1 MTDSPGTRK
10 YVPHH
15 SARLPEDLRTYARE
29 MRAHMTDAEAL
40 LWKLLR
46 NRRIANAKFRRQHL
60 LGRYILDF
68 YCDEKKLVDCNSG
81 FGRKR
86 RPSGV
91 QGKAHSA
98 AIPGYREHVQRRHA
112 RRSGDRHFPIHCYS
126 SPGIELDGNQH
137 MNAADY
143 DQKRDDWLRTQ
154 GIRIL
159 RFWNNQVLSET
170 GAVLESIYMEL
181 MEVAPAG
188 SLIPDPSPACG
199 RREHGKA

>member
-1 MTDSPGTRK
+1 
-10 YVPHH
+10 
-15 SARLPEDLRTYARE
+15 
-29 MRAHMTDAEAL
+29 MTDAEAL

-126 SPGIELDGNQH
+126 SLVQAFQCASQPRIAEREAFGLQTRRCY
-137 MNAADY
+137 ALPL
-143 DQKRDDWLRTQ
+143 QK
-154 GIRIL
+154 
-159 RFWNNQVLSET
+159 
-170 GAVLESIYMEL
+170 
-181 MEVAPAG
+181 
-188 SLIPDPSPACG
+188 
-199 RREHGKA
+199 